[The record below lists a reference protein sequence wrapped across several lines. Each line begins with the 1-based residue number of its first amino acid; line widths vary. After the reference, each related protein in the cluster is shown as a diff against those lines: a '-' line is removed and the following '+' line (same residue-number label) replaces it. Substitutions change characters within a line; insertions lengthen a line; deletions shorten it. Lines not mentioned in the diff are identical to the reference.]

1 MSDWSDYAVA
11 RLEKQREDQRMKD
24 QKFLEQQR
32 IKKAFG
38 LPLWLELRRLAI
50 DNVIAF
56 NNKVSTSI
64 LAFEATEDT
73 QLNIRSKME
82 GTPRRLL
89 VSFDD
94 EVSRL
99 SWECGTKSGQWD
111 VAATD
116 DGGVRFEW
124 GMTATTPESIV
135 EQMLDALLFD

>member
-11 RLEKQREDQRMKD
+11 RLQKQREDQRMKD
-24 QKFLEQQR
+24 EKFLEQQR

-38 LPLWLELRRLAI
+38 APLWHELRQMI
-50 DNVIAF
+50 VENVIAF
-56 NNKVSTSI
+56 NSKIGSNALV
-64 LAFEATEDT
+64 FEVTEDSE
-73 QLNIRSKME
+73 LSVRSKID
-82 GTPRRLL
+82 GSVRRLHA
-89 VSFDD
+89 SFDD

-124 GMTATTPESIV
+124 GMTATTPASIV

>member
-1 MSDWSDYAVA
+1 MSDWSDQALA
-11 RLEKQREDQRMKD
+11 RLEKQREEQRMKEE
-24 QKFLEQQR
+24 KLLEQQK

-38 LPLWLELRRLAI
+38 GPLWREVRKMTMDHCRAFNVKADHNLLVLDLTDDSKLSIRSRIEGNNRRLH
-50 DNVIAF
+50 
-56 NNKVSTSI
+56 
-64 LAFEATEDT
+64 
-73 QLNIRSKME
+73 
-82 GTPRRLL
+82 
-89 VSFDD
+89 VSFDN

-124 GMTATTPESIV
+124 GDTVATTASIS